1 LWSTYYN
8 RQLYTSWQYK
18 GIQIMANYKKW
29 TQDELDFIRDNQST
43 MNDDILA
50 AKLCG
55 ISGQNITRSMIRRQR
70 RKLNI
75 KKQRGR
81 PRKNTST
88 TLQT

>member
-1 LWSTYYN
+1 
-8 RQLYTSWQYK
+8 
-18 GIQIMANYKKW
+18 MANYKKW
-29 TQDELDFIRDNQST
+29 TQHELDFIRDNQSV

-50 AKLCG
+50 AKLCD

-88 TLQT
+88 TTLPT